1 MGRNIVAVESEKRKF
16 EAKLKK
22 QMSSKYWLMRTLAS
36 VTAFDRQVRS
46 HDDGHSR

>member
-22 QMSSKYWLMRTLAS
+22 QMSSKYWQVSCFRQAGALA
-36 VTAFDRQVRS
+36 
-46 HDDGHSR
+46 